1 MEILDLNFENWYTL
15 VLKVNWLSIIIVIV
29 GVIAIVYLW
38 NICLK
43 YVFKKN
49 ILVNEVTLG
58 IGSNTVTL
66 KYNKKDQEIAY
77 KLWVELG
84 TRKIGLMFEPEYDVL
99 TEVYDS
105 WYAFFSISRELLKEI
120 PAERLQYSYQL
131 ITLTEN
137 VLNKGLRPHLTMWQ
151 AKYRKWYASNEEK
164 YDEKTPQEIQ
174 KKFPQYEELEKDLI
188 ETNKRMIE
196 YKELMEKI
204 AFNK

>member
-29 GVIAIVYLW
+29 GVVAIVYLW
-38 NICLK
+38 NICPK

-49 ILVNEVTLG
+49 IMVNEVTLG
-58 IGSNTVTL
+58 IGSNTVAL

-120 PAERLQYSYQL
+120 PAERLQYSSQL

>member
-29 GVIAIVYLW
+29 GVAAMVYLW
-38 NICLK
+38 NRCLK

-49 ILVNEVTLG
+49 IMVDEVTLG

-105 WYAFFSISRELLKEI
+105 WYAFFSISRDLLKEI
-120 PAERLQYSYQL
+120 PAERLQYSSQL

-151 AKYRKWYASNEEK
+151 AKYRKWYTSNETK
-164 YDEKTPQEIQ
+164 YSEKTPQDIQ

>member
-15 VLKVNWLSIIIVIV
+15 VFKLNWLSIIIVIV
-29 GVIAIVYLW
+29 GVAAIVYLW

-43 YVFKKN
+43 YVFRKN
-49 ILVNEVTLG
+49 IMVDEVTLG
-58 IGSNTVTL
+58 IGSNMVTL

-105 WYAFFSISRELLKEI
+105 WYAFFAISRELLKEI
-120 PAERLQYSYQL
+120 PVERLQYSSQL

-151 AKYRKWYASNEEK
+151 AKYRKWYATNEAE
-164 YDEKTPQEIQ
+164 YGEETPQEIQ

>member
-15 VLKVNWLSIIIVIV
+15 VLKVNWLSIIIVIA
-29 GVIAIVYLW
+29 GVVAIVYLW

-49 ILVNEVTLG
+49 IMVDEVTLG
-58 IGSNTVTL
+58 IGSNMVTL

-120 PAERLQYSYQL
+120 PVERLQYSSQL
-131 ITLTEN
+131 VTLTEN

-151 AKYRKWYASNEEK
+151 AKYRKWYASNEAK
-164 YDEKTPQEIQ
+164 YGEETPQEIQ

>member
-15 VLKVNWLSIIIVIV
+15 VLKVNWLSIISVIV
-29 GVIAIVYLW
+29 GVVAIAYLW
-38 NICLK
+38 NRCLK

-49 ILVNEVTLG
+49 IMVNEVTLG

-120 PAERLQYSYQL
+120 PVERLQYSSQL

-174 KKFPQYEELEKDLI
+174 KEFPQYEELEKDLI